1 MEKEKEKIEEEIN
14 ESHESQD
21 VDDSKEDS
29 IDKTISENNDENVE
43 SEEEE
48 GTNETEVD
56 ILKEEIKT
64 LKEEKIRVLAEME
77 NLRKRFEREKIDSI
91 KYGSVNFAR
100 DVLSPGDN
108 LERALSVIN
117 EEEEQSQSIKNLIEG
132 LLMVKKE
139 LSTALEKNGITKID
153 SLDKKFDP
161 NLHQAMMEIENDEL
175 DEGVVVQEI
184 QTGYMMHDRLLR
196 PAMVGVS
203 KKPQKATEVEPEKE
217 LKSDDKDSEKETKN

>member
-1 MEKEKEKIEEEIN
+1 MEKDKEQIEEEIN

-21 VDDSKEDS
+21 VDDSKEVN
-29 IDKTISENNDENVE
+29 IDEINSENIDEDAE
-43 SEEEE
+43 SEEEDIKE
-48 GTNETEVD
+48 SEED
-56 ILKEEIKT
+56 ILKEEIKL
-64 LKEEKIRVLAEME
+64 LKEEKVRVLAEME

-100 DVLSPGDN
+100 DILSPGDN
-108 LERALSVIN
+108 LERALSAIN
-117 EEEEQSQSIKNLIEG
+117 EEEEHPQSIKNLIEG

-161 NLHQAMMEIENDEL
+161 NLHQAMMEIENNDI

-203 KKPQKATEVEPEKE
+203 KKPQKAANVESDKE
-217 LKSDDKDSEKETKN
+217 LKSDNDDSEKEAKN

>member
-1 MEKEKEKIEEEIN
+1 MEKDKEKIEEEIN
-14 ESHESQD
+14 ENNATQD
-21 VDDSKEDS
+21 VDDSKD
-29 IDKTISENNDENVE
+29 DKLDEAQSENNEEDAD
-43 SEEEE
+43 SEEED
-48 GTNETEVD
+48 TKETEED

-100 DVLSPGDN
+100 DILSPGDN
-108 LERALSVIN
+108 LERALSAIN
-117 EEEEQSQSIKNLIEG
+117 EEEEHPQSIKNLIEG

-139 LSTALEKNGITKID
+139 LSTALEKNGIEKID
-153 SLDKKFDP
+153 TLNKKFDP
-161 NLHQAMMEIENDEL
+161 NLHQAMMEIENNDL

-203 KKPQKATEVEPEKE
+203 KKPQKATEVESDKE
-217 LKSDDKDSEKETKN
+217 LKSDNKENEKDTKN

>member
-1 MEKEKEKIEEEIN
+1 MEKDKEKIEEEIN

-21 VDDSKEDS
+21 VDDSKEDN
-29 IDKTISENNDENVE
+29 IDETISENNNEDVE
-43 SEEEE
+43 SEEE
-48 GTNETEVD
+48 GTKETEVD
-56 ILKEEIKT
+56 ILKEEIIT

-77 NLRKRFEREKIDSI
+77 NLRKRLEREKIDSI

-139 LSTALEKNGITKID
+139 LSTALEKNGITKIN

-161 NLHQAMMEIENDEL
+161 NLHQAMMEIENDNLE
-175 DEGVVVQEI
+175 EGVVVQEI

-203 KKPQKATEVEPEKE
+203 KKLQKTTEVESAKE
-217 LKSDDKDSEKETKN
+217 LKSDNGDTEKETKN

>member
-1 MEKEKEKIEEEIN
+1 MEKDKEKIEEEIN

-21 VDDSKEDS
+21 VDDSKEDN
-29 IDKTISENNDENVE
+29 IDETIFENNNEDVE
-43 SEEEE
+43 SEEE
-48 GTNETEVD
+48 GTKETEVD

-161 NLHQAMMEIENDEL
+161 NLHQAMMEIENDDL

-203 KKPQKATEVEPEKE
+203 KKPKKATEVESEKE
-217 LKSDDKDSEKETKN
+217 LKSDNEDSEKETKN

>member
-1 MEKEKEKIEEEIN
+1 MEKDKEKIEEEIN
-14 ESHESQD
+14 KSHESQD
-21 VDDSKEDS
+21 IDDSKEDNLDE
-29 IDKTISENNDENVE
+29 INSENNDQDVE
-43 SEEEE
+43 SEEE
-48 GTNETEVD
+48 GAKETEVD

-108 LERALSVIN
+108 LERALSAIN

-161 NLHQAMMEIENDEL
+161 NLHQAMMEIENDDL

-203 KKPQKATEVEPEKE
+203 KKPHKIKEVESEKE
-217 LKSDDKDSEKETKN
+217 LKPDNEDSEKETKN

>member
-14 ESHESQD
+14 ESHESKD
-21 VDDSKEDS
+21 VDDSKEDN
-29 IDKTISENNDENVE
+29 INETILENNDEDVE
-43 SEEEE
+43 PEEES
-48 GTNETEVD
+48 TKETEAD

-139 LSTALEKNGITKID
+139 LSTALEKNGVTKID
-153 SLDKKFDP
+153 SLNKKFDP
-161 NLHQAMMEIENDEL
+161 NLHQAMMEIENNNL

-184 QTGYMMHDRLLR
+184 QTGYTMHDRLLR
-196 PAMVGVS
+196 PAMVAVS
-203 KKPQKATEVEPEKE
+203 KKPQKVTDVESEKE
-217 LKSDDKDSEKETKN
+217 LKSDNEDSEKEMKN

>member
-1 MEKEKEKIEEEIN
+1 MEKDKEKNEEEIN
-14 ESHESQD
+14 ETHETQD
-21 VDDSKEDS
+21 TDDSKENN
-29 IDKTISENNDENVE
+29 IDEINSENNEEDLE
-43 SEEEE
+43 SEEKDSQEIEE
-48 GTNETEVD
+48 D
-56 ILKEEIKT
+56 ALREEIKI

-108 LERALSVIN
+108 LERALSAIN
-117 EEEEQSQSIKNLIEG
+117 EEEEHSQSIKNLIEG

-161 NLHQAMMEIENDEL
+161 NLHQAMMEIENDDF

-184 QTGYMMHDRLLR
+184 QTGYTMHDRLLR
-196 PAMVGVS
+196 PAMVAVS
-203 KKPQKATEVEPEKE
+203 KKSQKTTEVESEKE
-217 LKSDDKDSEKETKN
+217 LKYDNEVSEKEKKN